1 MKINLLSLFFVI
13 SLIGIFF
20 LLLLSNVLEPKL
32 MSIEQINDRF
42 IERKVKVQGEIFN
55 IKAYKE
61 SNFQVISIKDNT
73 GKIDITINKIL
84 NLTNSQ
90 KIIVLGSVQEY
101 KKYLQIQAD
110 KIILK

>member
-1 MKINLLSLFFVI
+1 
-13 SLIGIFF
+13 
-20 LLLLSNVLEPKL
+20 